1 MSLGSVLS
9 TALLVVL
16 ARPTTWLLALAGF
29 LIRGGVLIVLLPI
42 ITLPTPVGLANVV
55 GPAIVSFV
63 FGGPTIGIVIL
74 VLIGFVGLLAWMLAG
89 GWLAASMEVALI
101 RIVAADEELGPRPA
115 ATSIRPRASGWILGA
130 RLFSLA
136 PLLAAFIF
144 GATRLVA
151 ATYAELTLPSDAT
164 TSIVWRV
171 LAAAPE
177 AVVVIIAA
185 WILGEIVGAF
195 WARRLALGHGRV
207 WRAVGSGV
215 GDIFRRPLRA
225 VVLYLVPTIVLVL
238 VLVPSAAA
246 AGSSLL
252 AVRAAFDP
260 FVDPVRAFATL
271 AAFVG
276 LWVGGLLLAGL
287 VCAWRQAVWTV
298 DAVRRGVGTFEPS
311 TTTPAGG
318 WNPADVSGTL

>member
-1 MSLGSVLS
+1 
-9 TALLVVL
+9 VVL

-63 FGGPTIGIVIL
+63 FGGPTMGVVIL
-74 VLIGFVGLLAWMLAG
+74 VLVAFAGLMAWLLAG

-101 RIVAADEELGPRPA
+101 RTVAADEELAPA
-115 ATSIRPRASGWILGA
+115 ELAMTIRPRASGWILGA

-177 AVVVIIAA
+177 AVVAILATWV
-185 WILGEIVGAF
+185 LGEILGAF
-195 WARRLALGHGRV
+195 WARRLAIAPGRV
-207 WRAVGSGV
+207 WRAIGSGV
-215 GDIFRRPLRA
+215 GDILRRPIRA
-225 VVLYLVPTIVLVL
+225 VVLYLVPTVVLVL

-246 AGSSLL
+246 AGSTLL

-260 FVDPVRAFATL
+260 FDDPLRAFAAL
-271 AAFVG
+271 VAFVG
-276 LWVGGLLLAGL
+276 LWIGGLLLAGL

-311 TTTPAGG
+311 GSTPAGG
-318 WNPADVSGTL
+318 WNPAEVSGTL